1 MILVLVQNVA
11 LLVTLIVVLLMLYRR
26 LKPGSLAYVLAAGVL
41 FGAVAMAGMATPVHF
56 AAGVIYDGRSI
67 VLGLAGLFGGPVTA
81 VVAALMS
88 GAYRLYLGGAGT
100 VVGLLVI
107 GEAAAFG
114 VILHFLRRRDER
126 WVGLIRLWAF
136 GVMIHVVMLALQ
148 LALPAGMGWEVL
160 RSVGPPVLILFPL
173 GFVLMAEFLLDGERR
188 QMVQESLGES
198 ERMYRTLFERASVG
212 IFLISGEE
220 EALAVNQA
228 MARILHDKSPSDLV
242 AANDGLLSGLWPDPA
257 VRSRDFEKLWA
268 SGVLKDLERKGR
280 TRDGREIWLRMNLTV
295 VKQEGSERD
304 IIQGFAVDISERKR
318 AERERGRLTTAV
330 EQVAE
335 MVVIT
340 DLHGAIE
347 YVNPAFEAVTGYGR
361 EEVLGRDPSLLNS
374 AEQDQSAVEEAR
386 KAISTG
392 RIWRGR
398 FLRQKKDGTP
408 YVEDLS
414 VSPVHDEDGGIVNF
428 VGVSRDVTQEIQLEE
443 HQRQAQKME
452 AVGRLAGGV
461 AHDFNNMLSVILGHV
476 EIVMED
482 SRLAGQAE
490 RRADL
495 EEIQRAAE
503 RSARLTRQLLTFSR
517 RQIIDPV
524 VLDLNESISGMLTML
539 RQLIGEQIEIVWVP
553 GSDLWATEIDPAQV
567 DQVLTNLVTNA
578 RDSIHGV
585 GRVTIETKNVTIS
598 QAYSDQH
605 EEMEPGTYVM
615 LTVSDDGSGM
625 DQDTLDHIFEPFFTT
640 KPGGS
645 GTGFGMATVHGIV
658 GQNQGF
664 IQVHSEL
671 EKGTTFRVYFRR
683 HAGEAQSLQEPTPA
697 AEHKRAR
704 EETGEKTGGETV
716 LLVEDEE
723 PLRNLGRRILERLG
737 YKVLAASTPS
747 EALRIADECCPA
759 DIQLLVTDVIL
770 PEMNGVDLQA
780 QLQRQSPDL
789 KTLFMSGYSENIIA
803 EQGVLAKNVNFIGKP
818 FSIDEFASK
827 VRKILDG

>member
-220 EALAVNQA
+220 EALAVNPA

-585 GRVTIETKNVTIS
+585 GRVTIETKNATIS

-605 EEMEPGTYVM
+605 EEVEPGTYVM

-658 GQNQGF
+658 GRIRDSSRCTANWRREPPSGCILGGTLARPSPYRSRLRPRSIRGPGKRRGKRRGERRF
-664 IQVHSEL
+664 FWSKMKSRSETS
-671 EKGTTFRVYFRR
+671 GGASWSGWDTRCWRPPRR
-683 HAGEAQSLQEPTPA
+683 LRLCALPTS
-697 AEHKRAR
+697 
-704 EETGEKTGGETV
+704 V
-716 LLVEDEE
+716 
-723 PLRNLGRRILERLG
+723 
-737 YKVLAASTPS
+737 
-747 EALRIADECCPA
+747 
-759 DIQLLVTDVIL
+759 
-770 PEMNGVDLQA
+770 
-780 QLQRQSPDL
+780 
-789 KTLFMSGYSENIIA
+789 
-803 EQGVLAKNVNFIGKP
+803 
-818 FSIDEFASK
+818 
-827 VRKILDG
+827 VRPISSCW

>member
-1 MILVLVQNVA
+1 MILALVQNVA

-26 LKPGSLAYVLAAGVL
+26 LKPGSLAYVFAAGIL

-160 RSVGPPVLILFPL
+160 RSVGPPVLILLPL

-198 ERMYRTLFERASVG
+198 ERMYETLFERASVG
-212 IFLISGEE
+212 IFLIGGEG
-220 EALAVNQA
+220 EALAVNPA

-242 AANDGLLSGLWPDPA
+242 AASDGLLSDLWADPA
-257 VRSRDFEKLWA
+257 VRSRDLEELWA
-268 SGVLKDLERKGR
+268 TGVLKYLERKGR

-304 IIQGFAVDISERKR
+304 IIQGFALDISERKR

-428 VGVSRDVTQEIQLEE
+428 VGVSRDVTQEI
-443 HQRQAQKME
+443 
-452 AVGRLAGGV
+452 
-461 AHDFNNMLSVILGHV
+461 
-476 EIVMED
+476 
-482 SRLAGQAE
+482 
-490 RRADL
+490 DL

-585 GRVTIETKNVTIS
+585 GRATIETKNVTIS

-605 EEMEPGTYVM
+605 EEVERGTYVM
-615 LTVSDDGSGM
+615 LAVSDDGSGM

-683 HAGEAQSLQEPTPA
+683 HAGEAQSLQEPNPA
-697 AEHKRAR
+697 AEHKRGR
-704 EETGEKTGGETV
+704 EEMGEETGEETV

-723 PLRNLGRRILERLG
+723 QLRNLGRRILERLG
-737 YKVLAASTPS
+737 YKVLTASTPS
-747 EALRIADECCPA
+747 EALRIADERCPA
-759 DIQLLVTDVIL
+759 GIQLLVTDVIL

-780 QLQRQSPDL
+780 QIQRQSPDL
-789 KTLFMSGYSENIIA
+789 KTLFMSGYSEDIIA
-803 EQGVLAKNVNFIGKP
+803 EQGVLAKNVNFIEKP
-818 FSIDEFASK
+818 FSIDQFASR

>member
-1 MILVLVQNVA
+1 MILALVQNVA

-26 LKPGSLAYVLAAGVL
+26 LKPGSLAYVFAAGIL

-100 VVGLLVI
+100 LPGLLVI

-148 LALPAGMGWEVL
+148 LALPASMGWEVL

-198 ERMYRTLFERASVG
+198 ERMYQTLFERASVG
-212 IFLISGEE
+212 IFLIGGEG
-220 EALAVNQA
+220 EALAVNPA

-242 AANDGLLSGLWPDPA
+242 AANDGLLSGLWADPA
-257 VRSRDFEKLWA
+257 VRSRDLEELWA
-268 SGVLKDLERKGR
+268 TGVLKYLERKGR

-304 IIQGFAVDISERKR
+304 IIQGFALDIS
-318 AERERGRLTTAV
+318 ERERGRLTTAV

-443 HQRQAQKME
+443 HQRQALKME

-585 GRVTIETKNVTIS
+585 GRVTIETKNATIS

-605 EEMEPGTYVM
+605 EEVERGTYVM
-615 LTVSDDGSGM
+615 LAVSDDGGGM

-658 GQNQGF
+658 GQNEGF
-664 IQVHSEL
+664 IQVQSEP
-671 EKGTTFRVYFRR
+671 EKGTTVKVYLRR
-683 HAGEAQSLQEPTPA
+683 HAGEAQSLKGPTPA

-704 EETGEKTGGETV
+704 EETGEETV

-723 PLRNLGRRILERLG
+723 ALRNLGRRILEQLG
-737 YKVLAASTPS
+737 YKVLTASTPS
-747 EALRIADECCPA
+747 EALRIAGERCPA
-759 DIQLLVTDVIL
+759 GIQLLVTDVIL

-780 QLQRQSPDL
+780 QLQPQCPDL
-789 KTLFMSGYSENIIA
+789 KTLFMSGYSEDIIA
-803 EQGVLAKNVNFIGKP
+803 EQGVLAKNVNFIEKP
-818 FSIDEFASK
+818 FSIDQFASR